1 MGEIRARVVIR
12 NPAEP
17 HRAWEG
23 QFLVDTGATDTLV
36 PGPALEAIGLEPKGR
51 RKYQLADGQEAAF
64 DVTTA
69 DIELMGEVFAGII
82 LYGSAEADPLLGV
95 TILESAGLKVDPCSQ
110 TLEKLSTIRL

>member
-36 PGPALEAIGLEPKGR
+36 PGPELEAIGLEPKGR

-95 TILESAGLKVDPCSQ
+95 TVLESAGLKVDPRNQ
-110 TLEKLSTIRL
+110 TLEKLAIRL